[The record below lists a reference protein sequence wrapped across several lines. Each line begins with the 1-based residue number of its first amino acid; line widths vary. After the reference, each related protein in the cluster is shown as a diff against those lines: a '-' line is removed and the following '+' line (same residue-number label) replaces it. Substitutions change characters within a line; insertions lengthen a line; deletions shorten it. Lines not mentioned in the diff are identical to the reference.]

1 MALPIIAAI
10 ARIGISKAIKKFGKK
25 AVEKA
30 KAAEKKVSGVAG
42 SKKELKELPSKIKPT
57 DKRVKGVKGK
67 SKSATTRKRNQN
79 VASNKAATDSA
90 KAANVRSGRMRI
102 GTAVGSTAGIEGAS
116 KLGGM
121 LDDKISDKPTSKKS
135 TGNFK
140 AQDKAT
146 VPTGVNLRKEAE
158 SAARMDNRQGVKSS
172 TTAQKSQITK
182 SATDVSKP
190 PKQAKAKQP
199 MPKKKTFRDFKTP
212 ASAKKAGFKS
222 YMGKDGKEKAAV
234 FKTELKGKTLNK
246 FLNAKNQSDKGVP
259 KIKKP
264 SIKKPK
270 GFNMGG
276 MATPDPSGMD
286 AATMQ
291 AMMKKK
297 KRKPMMPAQQAMAG
311 GASVP
316 MMREGGPVRGAG
328 MAKKGVRAC
337 KMR

>member
-30 KAAEKKVSGVAG
+30 KAAEKKVSGAVG
-42 SKKELKELPSKIKPT
+42 KTPSGAKNRAKNDPRGNKPT
-57 DKRVKGVKGK
+57 A
-67 SKSATTRKRNQN
+67 SA
-79 VASNKAATDSA
+79 
-90 KAANVRSGRMRI
+90 VRSGRKRI
-102 GTAVGSTAGIEGAS
+102 GAGVATAATAVGVPKVGGA
-116 KLGGM
+116 L
-121 LDDKISDKPTSKKS
+121 SDSIASDYKKPPTPAKKS

-246 FLNAKNQSDKGVP
+246 FLNARNQSDKGVP